1 MHFRLL
7 EDFLALAECGNFT
20 RAAELRHST
29 QSAFS
34 RRIQTLEHRL
44 GAPLFER
51 ERNPIQLTREGEL
64 FRPFAQDLLR
74 RFQEARES
82 VLEEHRFQQ
91 RKVLIAATH
100 SLALNILPLLLHRIE
115 ESCNN
120 LSLHLFSSQFDA
132 CVQAVASGQCHFLL
146 TYTHPAYPLIL
157 DPEQMTDVSIGRD
170 TLVPV
175 RSPGSQVR
183 MQAGAISM
191 PLLGYAPESG
201 IGRILDAVLGKTL
214 KERFNRAFESSYA
227 SVLKSMAV
235 EGYGT
240 AWLPLRDISS
250 ELESGLLQRTGP
262 GDWDIPLDIRLFRQR
277 ETLRP
282 PAEAVWEIANNLT

>member
-34 RRIQTLEHRL
+34 RRIQTLEQRL

-51 ERNPIQLTREGEL
+51 DRNPIRLTREGER

-82 VLEEHRFQQ
+82 VLEEHRFHQ

-115 ESCNN
+115 ETCSG

-132 CVQAVASGQCHFLL
+132 CVQAIGSGQCHFLL
-146 TYTHPAYPLIL
+146 TYTHPAYPLTL
-157 DPEQMTDVSIGRD
+157 DPEQVTAVSIGRD

-175 RSPGSQVR
+175 RSPTAQVR
-183 MQAGAISM
+183 VTAGTAGM

-201 IGRILDAVLGKTL
+201 IGRILDAVLGGTL
-214 KERFNRAFESSYA
+214 KRHFSRTFESGYA

-240 AWLPLRDISS
+240 AWLPLRDIGA
-250 ELESGLLQRTGP
+250 ELESGLLQRAGP
-262 GDWDIPLDIRLFRQR
+262 HDWDIPLDIRLFRQK

-282 PAEAVWEIANNLT
+282 PAEAVWEIASNLT